1 VKHLL
6 SIRDLSAADLQAI
19 LALSEQPASRVLQDK
34 GVALYFEK
42 PSARTRNSM
51 ELATAQLGGHPVYL
65 QPAELGIGS
74 RESVEDVTRTLA
86 CYHAIIAARVFD
98 HSLLEQLAAVNAA
111 PVLNMLSATDHP
123 LQALADLLT
132 VKQLLLGRL
141 EGARVVFI
149 GEGNNVAR
157 SLAEGCAL
165 VGAQFVIASP
175 EGYGLDGVEQVADPA
190 EAVEGADIVYTDVWV
205 SMGGEDSEERRAL
218 FEPYQVDEA
227 LMALAPNAWFMHC
240 LPARRG
246 EEVTA
251 PVIDGP
257 RSAVWRQA
265 TNRMHSARG
274 AMLWMLGVKPETGI
288 SNDEAENEGGAGLFG
303 GTRHLDHPQVAAD
316 RI

>member
-6 SIRDLSAADLQAI
+6 AIRDLSAADLRSI
-19 LALSEQPASRVLQDK
+19 LDLSIKSPSRALQDR

-51 ELATAQLGGHPVYL
+51 EMATAQLGGHPVYL

-98 HSLLEQLAAVNAA
+98 HELLEQMAAVNAA

-132 VKQLLLGRL
+132 IEQLFG
-141 EGARVVFI
+141 EIAGKKIAFI
-149 GEGNNVAR
+149 GEAHNVAR

-165 VGAQFVIASP
+165 LGAEFVIASP
-175 EGYGLDGVEQVADPA
+175 EGYGFDGENIHQVVDPA
-190 EAVEGADIVYTDVWV
+190 EALEGADIVYADVWV
-205 SMGGEDSEERRAL
+205 SMGDEHCDEKLTAL
-218 FEPYQVDEA
+218 APYQVNEA
-227 LMALAPNAWFMHC
+227 LMDRAPNAHFLHC
-240 LPARRG
+240 LPAHRG

-251 PVIDGP
+251 GVIDGP

-265 TNRMHSARG
+265 ANRMHTARG
-274 AMLWMLGVKPETGI
+274 AMLWMLE
-288 SNDEAENEGGAGLFG
+288 
-303 GTRHLDHPQVAAD
+303 R
-316 RI
+316 

>member
-1 VKHLL
+1 MRHLL
-6 SIRDLSAADLQAI
+6 SIRDLGAADLNKI
-19 LALSEQPASRVLQDK
+19 LALSEQPAPRILQDK

-51 ELATAQLGGHPVYL
+51 EMAAAQLGGHPVYL

-74 RESVEDVTRTLA
+74 RESVADVTRTLA

-98 HSLLEQLAAVNAA
+98 HALLEQMAAINAA
-111 PVLNMLSATDHP
+111 PVVNMLSGTDHP

-132 VKQLLLGRL
+132 IKQLLGRL
-141 EGARVVFI
+141 EGARVAFI
-149 GEGNNVAR
+149 GEGNNVSR
-157 SLAEGCAL
+157 SLAEACAL
-165 VGAQFVIASP
+165 VSADFVIASP
-175 EGYGLDGVEQVADPA
+175 NGHGLEGGLIDPRQ
-190 EAVEGADIVYTDVWV
+190 AVEGADIVYTDVWV
-205 SMGGEDSEERRAL
+205 SMGGEDNEERRAL

-265 TNRMHSARG
+265 ENRMHTARG
-274 AMLWMLGVKPETGI
+274 AMLWLLGQ
-288 SNDEAENEGGAGLFG
+288 N
-303 GTRHLDHPQVAAD
+303 
-316 RI
+316 

>member
-1 VKHLL
+1 LVKHLL
-6 SIRDLSAADLQAI
+6 SIRDLSAGDLQWI
-19 LALSEQPASRVLQDK
+19 LAASEQPHPRILEGK

-51 ELATAQLGGHPVYL
+51 EMASAQLGGHPVYL
-65 QPAELGIGS
+65 QPNELGIGT
-74 RESVEDVTRTLA
+74 RETVADVTRTLA

-98 HSLLEQLAAVNAA
+98 HGLLEQMAAVNAA
-111 PVLNMLSATDHP
+111 PVLNMLSGTDHP

-132 VKQLLLGRL
+132 IKQLFGRL
-141 EGARVVFI
+141 DGLKVAFI
-149 GEGNNVAR
+149 GEGNNVSR

-165 VGAQFVIASP
+165 AGTEFVIASP
-175 EGYGLDGVEQVADPA
+175 EGHGLEAARQVTDPA
-190 EAVEGADIVYTDVWV
+190 EAVEGADIVYSDVWV
-205 SMGGEDSEERRAL
+205 SMGGEESAERRAA

-227 LMALAPNAWFMHC
+227 LMVLAPNAHFLHC

-265 TNRMHSARG
+265 ENRMHTARG
-274 AMLWMLGVKPETGI
+274 AMLWMLEQ
-288 SNDEAENEGGAGLFG
+288 
-303 GTRHLDHPQVAAD
+303 TR
-316 RI
+316 

>member
-6 SIRDLSAADLQAI
+6 AIRDLSAADLNAI
-19 LALSEQPASRVLQDK
+19 LALSEQPAPRVLQDK

-51 ELATAQLGGHPVYL
+51 ELAAAQLGGHPVYL
-65 QPAELGIGS
+65 QPNELGIGS

-98 HSLLEQLAAVNAA
+98 HALLQQMAAVNAA
-111 PVLNMLSATDHP
+111 PVLNMLSSTDHP

-132 VKQLLLGRL
+132 IKQLLGRL
-141 EGARVVFI
+141 EGARIAFI
-149 GEGNNVAR
+149 GEGNNVSR
-157 SLAEGCAL
+157 SLAEACAL
-165 VGAQFVIASP
+165 VGAEFVIASP
-175 EGYGLDGVEQVADPA
+175 PGHGLDNSIEDPR
-190 EAVEGADIVYTDVWV
+190 EAVEGSDIVYTDVWV
-205 SMGGEDSEERRAL
+205 SMGGEETDERRAL

-251 PVIDGP
+251 SVIDGP

-265 TNRMHSARG
+265 ENRMHTARG
-274 AMLWMLGVKPETGI
+274 AMLWLLGARP
-288 SNDEAENEGGAGLFG
+288 N
-303 GTRHLDHPQVAAD
+303 PAAD
-316 RI
+316 WQNRVSAAKPADRCLEARVE

>member
-1 VKHLL
+1 VRHLL
-6 SIRDLSAADLQAI
+6 SIRDLSSADFNQILDLSQKPAPQVLQA
-19 LALSEQPASRVLQDK
+19 K

-51 ELATAQLGGHPVYL
+51 ELATAQLGGHPVYI
-65 QPAELGIGS
+65 QKDELGIGT
-74 RESVEDVTRTLA
+74 RESVADVAHTLA

-98 HSLLEQLAAVNAA
+98 HGLLEEMARVNAA
-111 PVLNMLSATDHP
+111 PVLNMLSGTDHP

-132 VKQLLLGRL
+132 VKQLLGRL
-141 EGARVVFI
+141 EGAKIAFI
-149 GEGNNVAR
+149 GEGNNVSR
-157 SLAEGCAL
+157 SLAEACAL
-165 VGAQFVIASP
+165 VGAEFRIASP
-175 EGYGLDGVEQVADPA
+175 EGYGLEGSTTDAA

-205 SMGGEDSEERRAL
+205 SMGGEENEERRAA

-227 LMALAPNAWFMHC
+227 LMGRAPNAWFLHC

-265 TNRMHSARG
+265 ENRMHTARG
-274 AMLWMLGVKPETGI
+274 ALLWLLGQ
-288 SNDEAENEGGAGLFG
+288 N
-303 GTRHLDHPQVAAD
+303 
-316 RI
+316 

>member
-1 VKHLL
+1 MKHLL
-6 SIRDLSAADLQAI
+6 AIRDLSADDLAQI
-19 LALSEQPASRVLQDK
+19 LALSEQPLGPRPLADQ

-51 ELATAQLGGHPVYL
+51 EVAVAQLGGHPVHL

-74 RESVEDVTRTLA
+74 RESVADVTRTLA

-98 HSLLEQLAAVNAA
+98 HRLIEEMAAVDAA
-111 PVLNMLSATDHP
+111 PTINMLSGTDHP

-132 VKQLLLGRL
+132 IKQLKGRL
-141 EGARVVFI
+141 EGVRVAYV

-165 VGAQFVIASP
+165 AGAEFVSASP
-175 EGYGLDGVEQVADPA
+175 EGHGLDGALTDPL
-190 EAVEGADIVYTDVWV
+190 EAVAKADIVYTDVWV
-205 SMGGEDSEERRAL
+205 SMGGEDSDERRAL
-218 FEPYQVDEA
+218 YAPYQVDEA
-227 LMALAPNAWFMHC
+227 LLARAPDAWFMHC

-251 PVIDGP
+251 GVIDGP

-265 TNRMHSARG
+265 ANRMHSSRG
-274 AMLWMLGVKPETGI
+274 AMTWMLGV
-288 SNDEAENEGGAGLFG
+288 N
-303 GTRHLDHPQVAAD
+303 
-316 RI
+316 